1 MIGVTAA
8 SVHLPDAEVGPVLN
22 ELVEAAGCV
31 ASEWPESLAGTACPP
46 ERAATLL
53 GRRGLLMKEPATR
66 LALCATHRAL
76 GFAPGQVP
84 PPDRDP
90 SIAVV
95 AAVNLGTVETVA
107 DLARTIERD
116 GYRAASPLA
125 APNASSNVV
134 ATTVARWFGF
144 GGPNFQVCSG
154 AAAGADALALA
165 VLLLRAGR
173 ARRVVLVGAEPA
185 DPVATELRQAAGVA
199 NPCAGAA
206 CVVLT
211 GTGGVPLALD
221 AKPPDHGT
229 PIVVGAE
236 GIDPAARWGDCYGAK
251 DVVSL
256 AVGYH
261 LAAAGAATAVTVHT
275 AGRTALLGDANAG
288 A

>member
-8 SVHLPDAEVGPVLN
+8 SVHLPDTDLGPVLT
-22 ELVEAAGCV
+22 ELAGPGG
-31 ASEWPESLAGTACPP
+31 WPESLAGTACPP

-76 GFAPGQVP
+76 GLAPGPVP

-90 SIAVV
+90 GTAVV
-95 AAVNLGTVETVA
+95 AAVNLGNVETVA
-107 DLARTIERD
+107 DLARTVERE
-116 GYRAASPLA
+116 GYRAASPLT

-144 GGPNFQVCSG
+144 GGANLQVCSG
-154 AAAGADALALA
+154 AMAGADALVLA

-173 ARRVVLVGAEPA
+173 ARRVALVGAEPA
-185 DPVATELRQAAGVA
+185 DPVAADLRREGGAV
-199 NPCAGAA
+199 NPRAGAA

-211 GTGGVPLALD
+211 ASGDGVPLELSDGEDREAS
-221 AKPPDHGT
+221 
-229 PIVVGAE
+229 IVVG
-236 GIDPAARWGDCYGAK
+236 PAGVDLVARWGDYYGAQ

-256 AVGYH
+256 ALAYH
-261 LAAAGAATAVTVHT
+261 LTAAGVAASVTVRT
-275 AGRTALLGDANAG
+275 GGRTAVLGGANAG
-288 A
+288 S